1 MHNPLK
7 ELRVTISRTIL
18 FLDWV
23 DTSGEIVEDKILGQ
37 VISYFDEATPCADKE
52 IVSSKTAAKCM
63 SLFSKSTAEQS
74 KYSKKSIQIAK
85 EVTCTLFW
93 DRCDEKIT
101 YCCSIFSR
109 TLNLT
114 PMGHMSPKTINLVL
128 LYIVWCNKHVHEWKP
143 TMKILIYS
151 LSYFYQCWVYELFW

>member
-85 EVTCTLFW
+85 EVTCTLF
-93 DRCDEKIT
+93 
-101 YCCSIFSR
+101 
-109 TLNLT
+109 
-114 PMGHMSPKTINLVL
+114 
-128 LYIVWCNKHVHEWKP
+128 
-143 TMKILIYS
+143 
-151 LSYFYQCWVYELFW
+151 